1 MFYGFLQLGCLTL
14 EICFGAAPF
23 LTGFGRHFAAVDGKH
38 LSADQAQVIANQQY
52 TPEQMDD
59 LFVHGGNEFGNGGEM
74 GLGISGQGHENSI
87 FLAGPFDLPAGD
99 DASGVGGGSGDIILE
114 TFIKAGE
121 IQLMINEMVQGIFE
135 GTGENLLGKV
145 NGNDFALSVGVRF
158 VTSQAAT
165 SL

>member
-1 MFYGFLQLGCLTL
+1 MLWCRSLPYWFWKAFCSRRWQTSLC
-14 EICFGAAPF
+14 
-23 LTGFGRHFAAVDGKH
+23 R
-38 LSADQAQVIANQQY
+38 S
-52 TPEQMDD
+52 
-59 LFVHGGNEFGNGGEM
+59 
-74 GLGISGQGHENSI
+74 
-87 FLAGPFDLPAGD
+87 GPFDLPVGD